1 MDQDKEG
8 AVVKVVQVGYKLD
21 ETVRSLPVVRMIF
34 GYGLVVVFMA
44 IAINAGEAHVQ
55 CLFVVASMVTL
66 FVLEP
71 IPYQSSCMLPLFL
84 FPVARL
90 LVAQKLFGVYMNDEI
105 LRSISSGLV
114 GLIALKSPLSR
125 RLCLYLLCV
134 TGVQVGRVLVSVMLL
149 VFLVSMVVDATMT
162 TGILAGFVDPL
173 IFEIYANNLRIRYAA
188 HMRSDLKAPDASVTE
203 VDFMFKD
210 TAKHRSALGTT
221 ARMGDT
227 VQLTQEDW
235 EEPVFALDSRGN
247 IRQLILYVDR
257 KEEAH
262 QVRSGAASPLPQDL
276 AENPDMRRE
285 QVTEALRTFGVD
297 LSQLGLKLE
306 LEEEAKS
313 EAPAKAPASRCPPLP
328 PTESEGDQSKADGK
342 SEVSE
347 RGKKGAKSKKSDRAA
362 ADRKGEKNVLESS
375 VSKSKKNSASDEAN
389 ESITT
394 PQKDGAD
401 VEDGKKAGSRQKQ
414 KGQEA
419 KAAVSGKG
427 QTSKAQD
434 ETVTHGGKDSGKEVD
449 ASSTLKTTA
458 SKTSKKKAKK
468 KGLSGAAGSSL
479 APLTTGVTKSLSKNT
494 TQEDSA
500 VPQQHVQFSHALY
513 WDRTPSVASAS
524 RGDAETGSTSGT
536 LFSKEPTQCFYVTE
550 HRQQVY
556 RKGNPSVSASPRLRP
571 HSSAARG
578 GKKDVISTGKR
589 ASDDVEDDSGSSA
602 GRSQSSERPRFV
614 DTSFGVSES
623 KRYFVV
629 DFNGRVPSGRR
640 ERSRRHKDVMK
651 SKRKLLRR
659 KRKSTDLTAEERVR
673 SEGEPRAILP
683 DHRGDFGGDS
693 SRRTRRQPREKP
705 WVERVDE
712 SATYNPFLATDV
724 SFRLRRSLSKPG
736 LLWKLGRYCAERG
749 DSLRNLLLARHQ
761 QVFATADTDRGA
773 DPETPLS
780 QLENKDRDSLSS
792 GVDWQPEE
800 DDEMKKS
807 SRPAGKDRSK
817 GDHEGDQGGG
827 APNADGGEAL
837 GGPGTEGSAKAH
849 EYGLGGARELEAIIL
864 EEKE

>member
-44 IAINAGEAHVQ
+44 IAINAGEA
-55 CLFVVASMVTL
+55 
-66 FVLEP
+66 
-71 IPYQSSCMLPLFL
+71 
-84 FPVARL
+84 
-90 LVAQKLFGVYMNDEI
+90 DEI

-210 TAKHRSALGTT
+210 TAKHRSALGST

-247 IRQLILYVDR
+247 IRQLILSLT
-257 KEEAH
+257 A
-262 QVRSGAASPLPQDL
+262 
-276 AENPDMRRE
+276 
-285 QVTEALRTFGVD
+285 
-297 LSQLGLKLE
+297 
-306 LEEEAKS
+306 
-313 EAPAKAPASRCPPLP
+313 
-328 PTESEGDQSKADGK
+328 
-342 SEVSE
+342 
-347 RGKKGAKSKKSDRAA
+347 
-362 ADRKGEKNVLESS
+362 
-375 VSKSKKNSASDEAN
+375 
-389 ESITT
+389 

-427 QTSKAQD
+427 QSSKAQD

-468 KGLSGAAGSSL
+468 KGLSGGAGSSS

-500 VPQQHVQFSHALY
+500 VPQQHVQFSHVLY

-524 RGDAETGSTSGT
+524 RGDAETGSTSAA
-536 LFSKEPTQCFYVTE
+536 LFSKEPAQCFYVTE

-556 RKGNPSVSASPRLRP
+556 RKGNPSVSASPRLRL

-629 DFNGRVPSGRR
+629 DFSGRVPSGRR
-640 ERSRRHKDVMK
+640 ERSRRHKDVIK

-773 DPETPLS
+773 DPETPLN

-807 SRPAGKDRSK
+807 SRPADKDRSK

-849 EYGLGGARELEAIIL
+849 EYGLGGAPLHGGCAVQIVPGFITKALTIMLYMVLINYTVTPVDKSELQATTTMNLTAGLEDGPGLADVAI
-864 EEKE
+864 EVAQVVFD

>member
-44 IAINAGEAHVQ
+44 IAINAGEA
-55 CLFVVASMVTL
+55 
-66 FVLEP
+66 
-71 IPYQSSCMLPLFL
+71 
-84 FPVARL
+84 
-90 LVAQKLFGVYMNDEI
+90 DEI

-257 KEEAH
+257 KEEGAH

-306 LEEEAKS
+306 LEEEVS
-313 EAPAKAPASRCPPLP
+313 ELLVLMFTGIRKPIPGTP
-328 PTESEGDQSKADGK
+328 DQSLTA
-342 SEVSE
+342 
-347 RGKKGAKSKKSDRAA
+347 
-362 ADRKGEKNVLESS
+362 
-375 VSKSKKNSASDEAN
+375 
-389 ESITT
+389 

-401 VEDGKKAGSRQKQ
+401 VEDGKNAGSRQKQ

-427 QTSKAQD
+427 QSSKAQD

-468 KGLSGAAGSSL
+468 KGLSGGAGSSS

-500 VPQQHVQFSHALY
+500 VPQQHVQFSHVLY

-536 LFSKEPTQCFYVTE
+536 LFSKEPAQCFYVTE

-556 RKGNPSVSASPRLRP
+556 RKGNPSVSASPRLRL

-629 DFNGRVPSGRR
+629 DFSGRVPSGRR
-640 ERSRRHKDVMK
+640 ERSRRHKDVIK

-773 DPETPLS
+773 DPETPLN

-800 DDEMKKS
+800 DDEMKS
-807 SRPAGKDRSK
+807 SRPADKDRSK

-837 GGPGTEGSAKAH
+837 GGLGTEGSAKAH

-864 EEKE
+864 EEKENIDLPDVSLNYSTWLLVHVPFCLMLMIIAAMIINFVHTRD